1 MAQRILK
8 NNTASPV
15 SISDVGQ
22 TVPASG
28 QLVINPIDYGKYEGS
43 SDVIGFISD
52 LAVSPTLS
60 TLTVNDGTFDLSINE
75 GTRLI
80 QGGFSRPISDGDDPT
95 IKAGVTS
102 ATGTTEYDKRVLA
115 ESVIAGL
122 DALAAFRRVNTKVR
136 SDGLNALATDATVVV
151 ESTFG
156 FDQQPDS
163 FFRVVETGGEGTTWT
178 IDIAGTSADPTAP
191 DRDAPAYQKIF
202 TVLASEVGDE
212 EKFVNRMVT
221 ELNQDTVF
229 RDQAFFKS
237 QKATDRAIL
246 HIYSEKFSASGEFW
260 ERPLAGDFAVTI
272 GGSPGDGVVVV
283 GFDNIISRSKP
294 VTISRDFD
302 SPHRLGLFGITG
314 DVNVTSKALSDL
326 YLERASE
333 DGLGVNFDMDVNG
346 SGSPVIFRV
355 NASATTDIFIQEI
368 RFYGSGNGI
377 QFNRFLNLN
386 NTLTNG
392 ILVEIKSE
400 DVITDLILIKSTE
413 DFKNFFSFPGGDAF
427 KLDIASGRDD
437 FLATFQFPNPFLI
450 NAQGTHGPGNDD
462 YIEIRIQDNIS
473 QVGSLGFLAKGF
485 EKEP

>member
-1 MAQRILK
+1 MASRVLK

-15 SISDVGQ
+15 TIPDVGQ

-43 SDVIGFISD
+43 SDVISLIGD
-52 LAVSPTLS
+52 L
-60 TLTVNDGTFDLSINE
+60 TLTVSDGTFDLSVNE

-80 QGGFSRPISDGDDPT
+80 QGGFSRPISDGSDPT
-95 IKAGVTS
+95 IKAAVTD
-102 ATGTTEYDKRVLA
+102 ATGTAQYDKRLA
-115 ESVIAGL
+115 SENIIAGL

-163 FFRVVETGGEGTTWT
+163 FFRVVRTGGAGTTWT
-178 IDIAGTSADPTAP
+178 IDIAGTNNDPTTP
-191 DRDAPAYQKIF
+191 DRDAPPFQKIF
-202 TVLASEVGDE
+202 TVQAAEAGDE
-212 EKFVNRMVT
+212 EAFVNRMVT

-229 RDQAFFKS
+229 RDTVFFKA
-237 QKATDRAIL
+237 QKATDRGIL

-260 ERPLAGDFAVTI
+260 ERPQSGDFAVTI
-272 GGSPGDGVVVV
+272 GGTPGDGVVVV

-294 VTISRDFD
+294 VTITRDFD

-326 YLERASE
+326 YLEQASRN
-333 DGLGVNFDMDVNG
+333 GLGLDFDMKVNG
-346 SGSPVIFRV
+346 SGTPIVFRV
-355 NASATTDIFIQEI
+355 NAQPSSDVFIQEI

-386 NTLTNG
+386 QTLSNG
-392 ILVEIKSE
+392 ILVQIKSE
-400 DVITDLILIKSTE
+400 DVITNLPVIKATE

-427 KLDIASGRDD
+427 RLDIASGRDD
-437 FLATFQFPNPFLI
+437 FLATFLFPNPFLI

-462 YIEIRIQDNIS
+462 YIQITIRDNLT
-473 QVGSLGFLAKGF
+473 QVGTLGFLAKGF